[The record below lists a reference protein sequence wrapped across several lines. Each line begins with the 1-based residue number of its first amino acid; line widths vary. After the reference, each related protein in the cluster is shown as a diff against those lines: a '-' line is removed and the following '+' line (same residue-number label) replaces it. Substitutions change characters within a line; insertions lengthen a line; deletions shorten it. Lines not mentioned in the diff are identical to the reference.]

1 LDLNQLKELKGT
13 TEMSDAT
20 RKARDDFRFV
30 LSQSNF
36 VAPNYLE
43 YQSMV
48 KNGVTVGY
56 ALAVPF
62 NVEEKQC
69 VIPVNL
75 VKKDDPK
82 MYVAAVCYQGG
93 KPVDLLMF
101 NAVLFAKG
109 KKPVKFDKK
118 NNRYLLL
125 IKDIKHDSMQKHAF
139 GHVIGSL

>member
-1 LDLNQLKELKGT
+1 MDINQFKELRGET
-13 TEMSDAT
+13 DTSDAIK
-20 RKARDDFRFV
+20 KARDDFRFV

-48 KNGVTVGY
+48 KNGKQVGF
-56 ALAVPF
+56 ALAIPF

-69 VIPVNL
+69 TVPAGL
-75 VKKDDPK
+75 VKKDDPN

-101 NAVLFAKG
+101 NSAQFAKG

-118 NNRYLLL
+118 NNRYLIL
-125 IKDIKHDSMQKHAF
+125 IKDIKHDSMQKYAF
-139 GHVIGSL
+139 GHVIGNL